1 LRYPLDNSIK
11 ALTEIPYTIAY
22 IIRKRQQVDNLMEL
36 DKSKR
41 PSDDMIWNGTSE
53 ELESFLERVI
63 SGKEN
68 PQIDIVFNE
77 FEIEK

>member
-36 DKSKR
+36 DKNKR

-77 FEIEK
+77 FEVEK